1 MQPVTGFTWHE
12 LAVFALFLWFLYR
25 HTSPT
30 LAATLMAV
38 GLGALIALP
47 VDLLSDLLSL
57 AAIGAG
63 LGLLAHHLQQRR
75 AVQQRLRRTPRSYTR
90 PHDEFHH

>member
-12 LAVFALFLWFLYR
+12 LAVFALFLWLLYR

-38 GLGALIALP
+38 GL
-47 VDLLSDLLSL
+47 VSL